1 MHLAPTER
9 QQRLRAEL
17 RTYFRSLMP
26 DGPPPAD
33 DPARQRAVLRR
44 IGADG
49 LLGLGWPVAY
59 GGQGRGADEQFV
71 FFDEA
76 YRAGAPVSMVTLNT
90 VGPTLMKY
98 GSEEQK
104 DFFLPRILSGDLVFA
119 IGYSE
124 PSAGTDLASL
134 RTRAVRAGARAGART
149 GAVQARALRE
159 GEGEGGG
166 KGGGKGDGERGGG
179 GDADGDGGDGCR
191 REGAGYYGGEGAGD
205 GDGDGGGGYGREGAG
220 YRGDGGEGA
229 GYGGEGDWLID
240 GQKIFTSNAQNADW
254 IWLACR
260 TDPDAPKHQG
270 ISILLVPTDAPGF
283 SWTPIETVGGQTTTA
298 TYYDGTRVPAGNLV
312 GEKNGGW
319 GLITN
324 QLNHERVALA
334 AIGMQAEDF
343 YAAALEAARTPD
355 PVTGRRRI
363 DEPWVRF
370 QLAEVHARL
379 AASRLL
385 NWRLVGDVGAGRLA
399 PGDASGVKV
408 AGTESAVAV
417 YRMCQ
422 HIVGADALVRS
433 GSPGVF
439 GDGELERMNRAA
451 QINTF
456 GGGVSEVQ
464 REIVATM
471 RLGMK
476 RGRR

>member
-17 RTYFRSLMP
+17 RGYFRDLMP

-33 DPARQRAVLRR
+33 EPGRRRALLRR

-49 LLGLGWPVAY
+49 LLGIGWPTAY
-59 GGQGRGADEQFV
+59 GGQGRGPDEQFV

-90 VGPTLMKY
+90 VGPTLMKN

-104 DFFLPRILSGDLVFA
+104 EYFLPRILSGELVFA
-119 IGYSE
+119 IGYTE
-124 PSAGTDLASL
+124 PSAGTDLAAL
-134 RTRAVRAGARAGART
+134 RTRAER
-149 GAVQARALRE
+149 
-159 GEGEGGG
+159 
-166 KGGGKGDGERGGG
+166 DGT
-179 GDADGDGGDGCR
+179 DF
-191 REGAGYYGGEGAGD
+191 
-205 GDGDGGGGYGREGAG
+205 
-220 YRGDGGEGA
+220 
-229 GYGGEGDWLID
+229 LVH
-240 GQKIFTSNAQNADW
+240 GQKIFTSNAQDADW

-260 TDPDAPKHQG
+260 TDPHAPRHRG
-270 ISILLVPTDAPGF
+270 ISVLLVPTDAPGF
-283 SWTPIETVGGQTTTA
+283 SWTPIETVGGLTTTA
-298 TYYDGTRVPAGNLV
+298 TYYDGIRVPASRLV
-312 GEKNGGW
+312 GEENRGW
-319 GLITN
+319 RLITD

-343 YAAALEAARTPD
+343 CAAALEAARTPD
-355 PVTGRRRI
+355 PVTGRRRA
-363 DEPWVRF
+363 DEPWVRAA
-370 QLAEVHARL
+370 LAEAHARL

-385 NWRLVGDVGAGRLA
+385 NWRLVAEVGAGGPA
-399 PGDASGVKV
+399 PGDAGGVKV
-408 AGTESAVAV
+408 AGTESAVET
-417 YRMCQ
+417 YRLCQ
-422 HIVGADALVRS
+422 HIVGAEALVRS

-471 RLGMK
+471 RLGMT

>member
-9 QQRLRAEL
+9 QQELRAEL
-17 RTYFRSLMP
+17 RAYFGDVMPGEGGHAGPAPRSP
-26 DGPPPAD
+26 DA
-33 DPARQRAVLRR
+33 QRRLLRR

-49 LLGLGWPVAY
+49 MLGLGWPVEY

-98 GSEEQK
+98 GTEAQK
-104 DFFLPRILSGDLVFA
+104 EYFLPRILAGDLVFA

-124 PSAGTDLASL
+124 PEAGTDLAAL
-134 RTRAVRAGARAGART
+134 RTRAVRAGDSW
-149 GAVQARALRE
+149 V
-159 GEGEGGG
+159 
-166 KGGGKGDGERGGG
+166 
-179 GDADGDGGDGCR
+179 
-191 REGAGYYGGEGAGD
+191 
-205 GDGDGGGGYGREGAG
+205 
-220 YRGDGGEGA
+220 
-229 GYGGEGDWLID
+229 ID

-260 TDPDAPKHQG
+260 TDPEAPKHRG
-270 ISILLVPTDAPGF
+270 ISIVLVPTDAPGF
-283 SWTPIETVGGQTTTA
+283 SWTPIETVGGLTTTA
-298 TYYDGTRVPAGNLV
+298 TYYDGVRVPATALV
-312 GEKNGGW
+312 GEENGGW

-343 YAAALEAARTPD
+343 YEAALAFARTPD
-355 PVTGRRRI
+355 PVTGRRPAE
-363 DEPWVRF
+363 EPWVRSR
-370 QLAEVHARL
+370 LAEAHARL
-379 AASRLL
+379 AATRLL
-385 NWRLVGDVGAGRLA
+385 NWRLVGAVGAGALA
-399 PGDASGVKV
+399 PGDASGVKF
-408 AGTESAVAV
+408 AGTESAVEV

-422 HIVGADALVRS
+422 EVTGDAGTVRA
-433 GSPGVF
+433 GSPGSF

-476 RGRR
+476 RGKR

>member
-1 MHLAPTER
+1 MHLAQTER
-9 QQRLRAEL
+9 QQQLRAEL
-17 RTYFRSLMP
+17 RTYFREVMPGRDPGAAPGAEDP
-26 DGPPPAD
+26 DG
-33 DPARQRAVLRR
+33 QRRVLRR

-49 LLGLGWPVAY
+49 MLGLGWPVEY

-98 GSEEQK
+98 GTDEQK
-104 DFFLPRILSGDLVFA
+104 AYFLPRILGGELVFA

-124 PSAGTDLASL
+124 PEAGTDLAAM
-134 RTRAVRAGARAGART
+134 RTRAVRDR
-149 GAVQARALRE
+149 
-159 GEGEGGG
+159 
-166 KGGGKGDGERGGG
+166 
-179 GDADGDGGDGCR
+179 GDAARPD
-191 REGAGYYGGEGAGD
+191 GAGD
-205 GDGDGGGGYGREGAG
+205 GGH
-220 YRGDGGEGA
+220 
-229 GYGGEGDWLID
+229 WVID

-260 TDPDAPKHQG
+260 TDPDAPKHRG
-270 ISILLVPTDAPGF
+270 ISIVLVPTDSPGF
-283 SWTPIETVGGQTTTA
+283 SWTPIETVGGLTTTA
-298 TYYDGTRVPAGNLV
+298 TYYDGIRVSATNLV
-312 GEKNGGW
+312 GPENGGW

-343 YAAALEAARTPD
+343 YGAALAHARTPD
-355 PVTGRRRI
+355 PATGRRPA
-363 DEPWVRF
+363 DEPWVRGR
-370 QLAEVHARL
+370 LAEAYARL
-379 AASRLL
+379 AATRLL
-385 NWRLVGDVGAGRLA
+385 NWRLVGEVGAGSPA
-399 PGDASGVKV
+399 PGEASGVKF
-408 AGTESAVAV
+408 AGTESAVEV

-422 HIVGADALVRS
+422 EITGEAGMVRG
-433 GSPGVF
+433 GSPGTF

>member
-9 QQRLRAEL
+9 QRRLRAEL
-17 RTYFRSLMP
+17 RTYFAALMP
-26 DGPPPAD
+26 DGPPRAD
-33 DPARQRAVLRR
+33 DPQGQRALLRR
-44 IGADG
+44 IGDDG
-49 LLGLGWPVAY
+49 WLGLGWPVEY

-104 DFFLPRILSGDLVFA
+104 AALLPGILRGELVFA

-134 RTRAVRAGARAGART
+134 RTRAVR
-149 GAVQARALRE
+149 
-159 GEGEGGG
+159 
-166 KGGGKGDGERGGG
+166 DERG
-179 GDADGDGGDGCR
+179 
-191 REGAGYYGGEGAGD
+191 
-205 GDGDGGGGYGREGAG
+205 
-220 YRGDGGEGA
+220 
-229 GYGGEGDWLID
+229 WLID
-240 GQKIFTSNAQNADW
+240 GQKVFTSNAHNADW

-260 TDPDAPKHQG
+260 TDPEAPKHRG
-270 ISILLVPTDAPGF
+270 ISIVLVPTDAPGF
-283 SWTPIETVGGQTTTA
+283 SWTPIETVGGQRTTA
-298 TYYDGTRVPAGNLV
+298 TYYDGVRVPAGNLV
-312 GEKNGGW
+312 GAENEGW
-319 GLITN
+319 SLITN

-334 AIGMQAEDF
+334 ATGMQAEEF
-343 YAAALEAARTPD
+343 YTAVLTAARTPD
-355 PVTGRRRI
+355 PVTGRRRV
-363 DEPWVRF
+363 DEPWVRS
-370 QLAEVHARL
+370 QLAEAHARL
-379 AASRLL
+379 AATRLL

-408 AGTESAVAV
+408 VGTESTVAV
-417 YRMCQ
+417 YRICQ
-422 HIVGADALVRS
+422 HIAGTDGPTGLAGLVRS
-433 GSPGVF
+433 GSPGAF
-439 GDGELERMNRAA
+439 GDGELERLNRAA

-471 RLGMK
+471 RLGMT

>member
-17 RTYFRSLMP
+17 RTYFRDLMP

-33 DPARQRAVLRR
+33 DPARQRALLRR

-49 LLGLGWPVAY
+49 LLGLGWPVEY

-76 YRAGAPVSMVTLNT
+76 YRAGAPISMVTLNT
-90 VGPTLMKY
+90 VGPTLMRY
-98 GSEEQK
+98 GSDEQK
-104 DFFLPRILSGDLVFA
+104 DSFLPRILSGDLVFA

-134 RTRAVRAGARAGART
+134 RTRAVREAAAGGSTGPAGA
-149 GAVQARALRE
+149 
-159 GEGEGGG
+159 EGGHW
-166 KGGGKGDGERGGG
+166 R
-179 GDADGDGGDGCR
+179 
-191 REGAGYYGGEGAGD
+191 
-205 GDGDGGGGYGREGAG
+205 
-220 YRGDGGEGA
+220 
-229 GYGGEGDWLID
+229 ID

-260 TDPDAPKHQG
+260 TDPDAPKHRG

-298 TYYDGTRVPAGNLV
+298 TYYDGIRVPAGNLV
-312 GEKNGGW
+312 GEENGGW
-319 GLITN
+319 GLITS

-355 PVTGRRRI
+355 PVTGRRRV

-385 NWRLVGDVGAGRLA
+385 NWRLVGDAGAGGPA

-408 AGTESAVAV
+408 MGTESAVAV

-422 HIVGADALVRS
+422 HIVGTDALVRS
-433 GSPGVF
+433 GSPGAF
-439 GDGELERMNRAA
+439 GGGELERMNRAA

-471 RLGMK
+471 RLGMR

>member
-1 MHLAPTER
+1 MHLAQTER
-9 QQRLRAEL
+9 QRQLRAEL
-17 RTYFRSLMP
+17 RTYFREVVP
-26 DGPPPAD
+26 GRDAGTAPGDG
-33 DPARQRAVLRR
+33 DPAGQRRVLRR

-49 LLGLGWPVAY
+49 MLGLGWPVEY
-59 GGQGRGADEQFV
+59 GGQGRGADEQFI

-98 GSEEQK
+98 GTDEQK
-104 DFFLPRILSGDLVFA
+104 AYFLPRILSGELVFA

-124 PSAGTDLASL
+124 PEAGTDLASM
-134 RTRAVRAGARAGART
+134 RTRAVRERDGA
-149 GAVQARALRE
+149 
-159 GEGEGGG
+159 
-166 KGGGKGDGERGGG
+166 
-179 GDADGDGGDGCR
+179 GGDGH
-191 REGAGYYGGEGAGD
+191 
-205 GDGDGGGGYGREGAG
+205 
-220 YRGDGGEGA
+220 
-229 GYGGEGDWLID
+229 WVID

-283 SWTPIETVGGQTTTA
+283 SWTPIETVGGLTTTA
-298 TYYDGTRVPAGNLV
+298 TYYDGIRVPATGLV
-312 GEKNGGW
+312 GPENGGW

-343 YAAALEAARTPD
+343 YEAALAHARTPD
-355 PVTGRRRI
+355 PLTGARPA
-363 DEPWVRF
+363 DEPWVRGR
-370 QLAEVHARL
+370 LAEAYARL
-379 AASRLL
+379 AATRLL
-385 NWRLVGDVGAGRLA
+385 NWRLVAEVGAGSPA
-399 PGDASGVKV
+399 PGEASGVKF
-408 AGTESAVAV
+408 AGTESAVEV

-422 HIVGADALVRS
+422 EITGEAGTVRG
-433 GSPGVF
+433 GSPGAF

-471 RLGMK
+471 RLGMR

>member
-17 RTYFRSLMP
+17 RAYFRNLMP
-26 DGPPPAD
+26 DGPPPAG
-33 DPARQRAVLRR
+33 DPGRQRVLLRR

-104 DFFLPRILSGDLVFA
+104 EFFLPRILSGDLVFA

-134 RTRAVRAGARAGART
+134 RTRAVR
-149 GAVQARALRE
+149 
-159 GEGEGGG
+159 
-166 KGGGKGDGERGGG
+166 
-179 GDADGDGGDGCR
+179 
-191 REGAGYYGGEGAGD
+191 
-205 GDGDGGGGYGREGAG
+205 
-220 YRGDGGEGA
+220 DGGETSGPGDA
-229 GYGGEGDWLID
+229 EGGHWRID

-283 SWTPIETVGGQTTTA
+283 SWTPIETVGGLTTTA
-298 TYYDGTRVPAGNLV
+298 TYYDGIRVPAGNLV
-312 GEKNGGW
+312 GEENGGW

-355 PVTGRRRI
+355 PVNGRRRI

-370 QLAEVHARL
+370 RLAEVHARL

-408 AGTESAVAV
+408 VGTESAVAV

-422 HIVGADALVRS
+422 EIVGADALVRS

-456 GGGVSEVQ
+456 GGGVSEAQ

>member
-1 MHLAPTER
+1 MHLAPTAR
-9 QQRLRAEL
+9 QHELRAEL
-17 RTYFRSLMP
+17 RAYFRELMP
-26 DGPPPAD
+26 DGPPAHGD
-33 DPARQRAVLRR
+33 RTAQRRLLRR

-49 LLGLGWPVAY
+49 LLGLGWPVEY
-59 GGQGRGADEQFV
+59 GGQGRGPDEQFV

-90 VGPTLMKY
+90 VGPTLIKY
-98 GSEEQK
+98 GTEAQK
-104 DFFLPRILSGDLVFA
+104 AYFLPRILKGELVFA

-134 RTRAVRAGARAGART
+134 RTRAVR
-149 GAVQARALRE
+149 
-159 GEGEGGG
+159 
-166 KGGGKGDGERGGG
+166 
-179 GDADGDGGDGCR
+179 DGD
-191 REGAGYYGGEGAGD
+191 
-205 GDGDGGGGYGREGAG
+205 
-220 YRGDGGEGA
+220 
-229 GYGGEGDWLID
+229 DWIID
-240 GQKIFTSNAQNADW
+240 GQKVFTSNAQNADW

-260 TDPDAPKHQG
+260 TDPVAAKHQG
-270 ISILLVPTDAPGF
+270 ISIVLVPTDAAGF
-283 SWTPIETVGGQTTTA
+283 GWTPIETVGGLTTTA
-298 TYYDGTRVPAGNLV
+298 TYYDGIRVPASNLV
-312 GEKNGGW
+312 GDENGGW

-343 YAAALEAARTPD
+343 YAAVLEAVRSPD
-355 PVTGRRRI
+355 PVTGERRI
-363 DEPWVRF
+363 DLPWVRSR
-370 QLAEVHARL
+370 LAEVHARL
-379 AASRLL
+379 AATRLL

-408 AGTESAVAV
+408 MGTESAVEV

-422 HIVGADALVRS
+422 EIAGDAALVRA
-433 GSPGVF
+433 GSPGAF
-439 GDGELERMNRAA
+439 GGGAGGDARGGSGGGAGGGPGGGARGGTAEGELERMNRAA

-471 RLGMK
+471 RLGMR

>member
-9 QQRLRAEL
+9 QHQLRAEL
-17 RTYFRSLMP
+17 RAYFRALLP
-26 DGPPPAD
+26 DGPPASD
-33 DPARQRAVLRR
+33 DPAAQRRILRR

-59 GGQGRGADEQFV
+59 GGQGRGPDEQFV

-90 VGPTLMKY
+90 VGPTLMRY
-98 GSEEQK
+98 GSPEQRSS
-104 DFFLPRILSGDLVFA
+104 FLPRILSGELVFA

-124 PSAGTDLASL
+124 PSAGTDLAAL
-134 RTRAVRAGARAGART
+134 RTKAVRDN
-149 GAVQARALRE
+149 
-159 GEGEGGG
+159 GG
-166 KGGGKGDGERGGG
+166 
-179 GDADGDGGDGCR
+179 
-191 REGAGYYGGEGAGD
+191 
-205 GDGDGGGGYGREGAG
+205 
-220 YRGDGGEGA
+220 
-229 GYGGEGDWLID
+229 WVID

-260 TDPDAPKHQG
+260 TDPDAPKHRG
-270 ISILLVPTDAPGF
+270 ISILLVPTDSPGF
-283 SWTPIETVGGQTTTA
+283 SWTPIETVGGLTTTA
-298 TYYDGTRVPAGNLV
+298 TYYDGVRVPAGNLV
-312 GEKNGGW
+312 GEENGGW
-319 GLITN
+319 GLITE

-343 YAAALEAARTPD
+343 YAAARTAACSPD
-355 PVTGRRRI
+355 PVTGERRV
-363 DEPWVRF
+363 DAPWVRLK
-370 QLAEVHARL
+370 LAEAHARL
-379 AASRLL
+379 AATRLL

-399 PGDASGVKV
+399 PGDASGVKF
-408 AGTESAVAV
+408 AGTESAVEV
-417 YRMCQ
+417 YRICQ
-422 HIVGADALVRS
+422 EIAGDAGLVRA
-433 GSPGVF
+433 GSPGSLALGARPRTGSGAV

-471 RLGMK
+471 RLGMR

>member
-9 QQRLRAEL
+9 QRRLRAEL
-17 RTYFRSLMP
+17 RMYFRDLMP
-26 DGPPPAD
+26 DGPPTSAD
-33 DPARQRAVLRR
+33 PVAPGVPEQQRALLRR

-49 LLGLGWPVAY
+49 WLGLGWPVAY

-90 VGPTLMKY
+90 VGPTLMKF
-98 GSEEQK
+98 GTEEQK
-104 DFFLPRILSGDLVFA
+104 EYFLPRILRGELVFA

-134 RTRAVRAGARAGART
+134 RTRAVR
-149 GAVQARALRE
+149 VE
-159 GEGEGGG
+159 GERSPASEQGPGGAG
-166 KGGGKGDGERGGG
+166 RGGG
-179 GDADGDGGDGCR
+179 D
-191 REGAGYYGGEGAGD
+191 E
-205 GDGDGGGGYGREGAG
+205 
-220 YRGDGGEGA
+220 
-229 GYGGEGDWLID
+229 WLVD
-240 GQKIFTSNAQNADW
+240 GQKVFTSNAQQADW

-260 TDPDAPKHQG
+260 TDPDAPKHKG

-283 SWTPIETVGGQTTTA
+283 SWTPIATVGGLTTTA
-298 TYYDGTRVPAGNLV
+298 TYYDGIRVPAASLV
-312 GEKNGGW
+312 GEENGGW

-343 YAAALEAARTPD
+343 YAAALAAARTPD
-355 PVTGRRRI
+355 PVTGRRRV
-363 DEPWVRF
+363 DEPWVRSR
-370 QLAEVHARL
+370 LAEVHARL
-379 AASRLL
+379 AATRLL

-408 AGTESAVAV
+408 VGTESAVAV

-422 HIVGADALVRS
+422 EIVGSDALVRS

-471 RLGMK
+471 RLGMT

>member
-1 MHLAPTER
+1 MHLAQTER
-9 QQRLRAEL
+9 QRQLRAEL
-17 RTYFRSLMP
+17 RTYFREVMP
-26 DGPPPAD
+26 GRDAGTAPGDG
-33 DPARQRAVLRR
+33 DPAGQRRVLRR

-49 LLGLGWPVAY
+49 MLGLGWPVEY
-59 GGQGRGADEQFV
+59 GGQGRGADEQFI

-98 GSEEQK
+98 GTDEQK
-104 DFFLPRILSGDLVFA
+104 AYFLPRILSGELVFA

-124 PSAGTDLASL
+124 PEAGTDLAAM
-134 RTRAVRAGARAGART
+134 RTRAVR
-149 GAVQARALRE
+149 
-159 GEGEGGG
+159 
-166 KGGGKGDGERGGG
+166 ERGGAAG
-179 GDADGDGGDGCR
+179 PDGAGGDGH
-191 REGAGYYGGEGAGD
+191 
-205 GDGDGGGGYGREGAG
+205 
-220 YRGDGGEGA
+220 
-229 GYGGEGDWLID
+229 WVID

-270 ISILLVPTDAPGF
+270 ISIVLVPTDAPGF
-283 SWTPIETVGGQTTTA
+283 SWTPIETVGGLTTTA
-298 TYYDGTRVPAGNLV
+298 TYYDGIRVPASNLV
-312 GEKNGGW
+312 GPENGGW

-343 YAAALEAARTPD
+343 YEAALAHARTPD
-355 PVTGRRRI
+355 PVTGARPA
-363 DEPWVRF
+363 DEPWVRAR
-370 QLAEVHARL
+370 LAEAYARL
-379 AASRLL
+379 AATRLL
-385 NWRLVGDVGAGRLA
+385 NWRLVGDVGAGSPA
-399 PGDASGVKV
+399 PGEASGVKF
-408 AGTESAVAV
+408 AGTESAVEV

-422 HIVGADALVRS
+422 EITGEAGTVRG
-433 GSPGVF
+433 GSPGSF

-471 RLGMK
+471 RLGMR